1 MISEEHSDQS
11 IPPGRSRL
19 ENLALLSD
27 EAFWEYARE
36 LARQI
41 ATVEYPQEY
50 LECVL
55 QRGNRFIPLHTLY
68 EVVSPP
74 HSIALLPASP
84 VWMPGIVAWRGES
97 IAVIDLE
104 SYLTGDPV
112 ALGTEATLL
121 IAHYEG
127 LPVGLLV
134 SAISETRHNIP
145 LDEPSPATKEQEKA
159 LLVDIPSLL
168 AEALRHIGTAT
179 SYG

>member
-1 MISEEHSDQS
+1 MISEEHSYQS
-11 IPPGRSRL
+11 LPPGRSRL

-36 LARQI
+36 LARQS
-41 ATVEYPQEY
+41 ATVAYPQAY

-55 QRGNRFIPLHTLY
+55 RRGNRFIPLDTLY

-104 SYLTGDPV
+104 SYLTGTPA

-121 IAHYEG
+121 VAHYEN

-134 SAISETRHNIP
+134 SAIGEIRHSVP
-145 LDEPSPATKEQEKA
+145 LPASKAQEEA
-159 LLVDIPSLL
+159 LIIDIPSLL